1 MHRIPTEY
9 VGMPVKLN
17 LRRLKRKKHHLY
29 ARSARSERTIMS
41 INPDEI
47 VEGKCHRA
55 VMIEGPV
62 IFKVT
67 EIKPSAVNATE
78 KDRSGATSSAQNRR
92 TVFWVSRSVAKNS
105 RWTKI
110 PRPCPMRHFAIAI
123 DQESPAIV
131 LVKLYRETDPT

>member
-1 MHRIPTEY
+1 MHRIPMEY

-47 VEGKCHRA
+47 VEGKCYRA
-55 VMIEGPV
+55 VMKEGPV

-67 EIKPSAVNATE
+67 EIKPSAVNTKKRIALA
-78 KDRSGATSSAQNRR
+78 RLRPLR
-92 TVFWVSRSVAKNS
+92 TVERFSGSREVS
-105 RWTKI
+105 
-110 PRPCPMRHFAIAI
+110 PRIAVGQKYL
-123 DQESPAIV
+123 DRA
-131 LVKLYRETDPT
+131 